1 MRTPFKHYERSKR
14 SKELNSKCFKT
25 KNNLITS
32 GEQGWITRTGNQ
44 MKLNFLYYTGV
55 KLFFQETENVSKT
68 LEKKYEMS
76 LKTNKFVFLLIS
88 FSKT

>member
-1 MRTPFKHYERSKR
+1 
-14 SKELNSKCFKT
+14 
-25 KNNLITS
+25 
-32 GEQGWITRTGNQ
+32 

-76 LKTNKFVFLLIS
+76 LKTNKFVFLLFS